1 MGCCVC
7 CFGSCQPISCAISGL
22 IITAISFGFLIWGVA
37 DMVWPNSGARA
48 TYIIGFVA
56 LILILVGFIGMLIIL
71 FVRNSTGNKDLNL
84 VGKVIAI
91 IVLVLGGIALVCL
104 IIAEIILIAKY
115 ADAESVLND
124 YDAHIPGRWWACALV
139 PGIMSIILIPI
150 ALKAANALLQ
160 IFSKGINCP
169 LNEYVPPPI
178 TPAGPGGITIN
189 ATNVTIGQDKAAS
202 LGLNPNN
209 PIISLDTNNIQVKN
223 NQLNN
228 GQI

>member
-169 LNEYVPPPI
+169 LNEIPQTPI
-178 TPAGPGGITIN
+178 GPGGTGGITIN
-189 ATNVTIGQDKAAS
+189 ATNVKIGQDNTTDQ
-202 LGLNPNN
+202 GLIPNN
-209 PIISLDTNNIQVKN
+209 IIIPSDPKSIQLRY
-223 NQLNN
+223 NQPNN

>member
-37 DMVWPNSGARA
+37 DMVWLNQGARA

-56 LILILVGFIGMLIIL
+56 LILILVGLIGMLIIL

-84 VGKVIAI
+84 IGKVIAI

-115 ADAESVLND
+115 AELEDDLSD
-124 YDAHIPGRWWACALV
+124 YNAHIPGRWWACALV

-169 LNEYVPPPI
+169 LNEFVAPNTNTSNQAI
-178 TPAGPGGITIN
+178 NIN
-189 ATNVTIGQDKAAS
+189 ATNVTITQDKAAG
-202 LGLNPNN
+202 LGLIPNN
-209 PIISLDTNNIQVKN
+209 VIISTEPNNIQLKN
-223 NQLNN
+223 NQPNN